1 MGWLDRWIDRRGSP
15 TVGQAREVDI
25 PGQGRLVLVRSVDC
39 LGAMCPRPQLLT
51 MKVVGEI
58 QTGDV
63 IEVLSD
69 NPTVVEGFSSL
80 ALALNCTLLTTLAV
94 QGHWRMYLRK
104 G

>member
-1 MGWLDRWIDRRGSP
+1 MDWLDRWLNRRRSP
-15 TVGQAREVDI
+15 TGDQVREVNI

-51 MKVVGEI
+51 MKVMGEI
-58 QTGDV
+58 RAGEV

-69 NPTVVEGFSSL
+69 NPTAVEGFSSL
-80 ALALNCTLLTTLAV
+80 ALALNCTLLKTLAV

>member
-1 MGWLDRWIDRRGSP
+1 MDWLDRWLNRRRSP
-15 TVGQAREVDI
+15 TGDQVREVHI

-51 MKVVGEI
+51 MKVMGEI
-58 QTGDV
+58 RAGEV

-69 NPTVVEGFSSL
+69 NPTAVEGFSSL
-80 ALALNCTLLTTLAV
+80 ALALNCTLLKTLAV